1 MTIVGVCKNTLETPT
16 KLEMLLLADVERAGN
31 SNAWFKVSKNFWC
44 VKKLDSKHYASWHSL

>member
-31 SNAWFKVSKNFWC
+31 SNAWYKRQKISGV
-44 VKKLDSKHYASWHSL
+44 